1 MKNRID
7 AATVMS
13 AVMVLFV
20 LGAAGGAQASET
32 LKVTFT
38 TSAPIGVAK
47 YGTKN
52 VHAVWIEDS
61 KGAFI
66 KTIARWAKDQK
77 RQLTDWKKADG
88 TDTDGMT
95 GATQKN
101 YGAYTAEWDLRGR
114 DGKPVPNG
122 IYKIQ
127 MELTNNDAKKDQRHR
142 ATVTFNKN
150 GVSSTQE
157 VASQSGYSNIKIQY
171 KSE

>member
-1 MKNRID
+1 MKSWIVV
-7 AATVMS
+7 AT
-13 AVMVLFV
+13 AVLALAVVLC
-20 LGAAGGAQASET
+20 GAGGAEASET
-32 LKVTFT
+32 LKLSFT
-38 TSAPIGVAK
+38 TSAPSGVAK

-52 VHAVWIEDS
+52 VHAIWIEDS
-61 KGAFI
+61 KGGFV

-122 IYKIQ
+122 AYKIQ
-127 MELTNNDAKKDQRHR
+127 LELTNNDAKKDQRNR
-142 ATVTFNKN
+142 VTLSFDKN
-150 GVSSTQE
+150 GVTRSQE
-157 VASQSGYSNIKIQY
+157 IASQGGYTNIKIQY
-171 KSE
+171 ISEK